1 MIMHRQCR
9 CSMIAIVMLATLCG
23 THVAVDGILRKE
35 VKFNES
41 ASPNEANENHVEQND
56 AIGFA
61 QHEQGGEDEQE
72 VEDGTYLNEWAVQ
85 VHGDAD
91 QARKV
96 ARETSFEYVSTA
108 GSVENFHIFR
118 HPYHHERDIH
128 GAEEKTRMLELHDQ
142 VAKVEQQRVDRRY
155 TRSHSNGPSVLP
167 LASGAA
173 KPGRVYKSPAD
184 PYYRFGGDGKQWNM
198 AKRIADPKPAWK
210 RGFTGQGVVVTVVD
224 NGVEYTHQDLRDN
237 YDSFASTDVASFD
250 SNPMPPHSTFLKS
263 YSHGTRCAGE
273 IAAIANDRC

>member
-1 MIMHRQCR
+1 MWTGREITSRR
-9 CSMIAIVMLATLCG
+9 I
-23 THVAVDGILRKE
+23 
-35 VKFNES
+35 
-41 ASPNEANENHVEQND
+41 
-56 AIGFA
+56 
-61 QHEQGGEDEQE
+61 
-72 VEDGTYLNEWAVQ
+72 
-85 VHGDAD
+85 
-91 QARKV
+91 RKV
-96 ARETSFEYVSTA
+96 TNART
-108 GSVENFHIFR
+108 GSL
-118 HPYHHERDIH
+118 PSS
-128 GAEEKTRMLELHDQ
+128 KELTPCFLLLLRAK

-210 RGFTGQGVVVTVVD
+210 RGFTGQGVVVAVVD

-273 IAAIANDRC
+273 IAAIANDRCVVGLAYNASLGAIRLLGGRETDAREASALSFRRNYTDIYSNSW